1 MIPSDAI
8 LNNLNTGIIILNK
21 NLKIKYANNF
31 CKIIFEKE
39 NLQNLPLSQLF
50 MECKNIERILTAIKK
65 NENLLNFEVEC
76 NLSTKKIFKI
86 SINYY
91 KSEIILVIDDITE
104 KKEAELRLMHTD
116 KLAALGELAAS
127 IIHEIKNPL
136 TSLKGFAELLPSR
149 LNDKQFLNKFAS
161 IILEE
166 INRLNNFIENL
177 LKFARPSVGELKL
190 LNVNKVV
197 EDVVNLLK
205 YELKNKDISLELNL
219 KNTPQIKGD
228 YNQLKQV
235 FLNLLINAI
244 NAIESNGRIEIR
256 NSIKLI
262 KEEDGKY
269 REYIIYEIK
278 DNGRGI
284 PDNIKEKI
292 FQPFFTTGEKGT
304 GLGLSIA
311 QRIINQHNGFIGFD
325 SRKGEGTTFYIYLPS
340 ERN

>member
-8 LNNLNTGIIILNK
+8 LNNLNTGIIILDK

-50 MECKNIERILTAIKK
+50 TECRNIERILTAIKK

-86 SINYY
+86 SVNYY
-91 KSEIILVIDDITE
+91 KNDVILVIDDITE
-104 KKEAELRLMHTD
+104 KREAELRLMHTD

-269 REYIIYEIK
+269 REYIIYEIE
-278 DNGRGI
+278 DNGKGI

-311 QRIINQHNGFIGFD
+311 QRIINQHNGFIEFD